1 MRFHERYGQ
10 YVRQL
15 YGCTETGGIISEAT
29 LRWWDATG
37 KGGPRSGRLGR
48 RVVYR
53 REDVQAW
60 LDAAFD
66 GSEA

>member
-1 MRFHERYGQ
+1 MEGFWVKEFLTIKD
-10 YVRQL
+10 VV
-15 YGCTETGGIISEAT
+15 EATGGIISEAT

-66 GSEA
+66 GERA